1 MSYDIHFK
9 VKVEGLDNRYISV
22 GDCAANTTWNLR
34 DMIVNS
40 TDLEW
45 KNESNNGLCKD
56 VIPQIID
63 GLKELTMYPNKYKK
77 YEDWYPHEIRD
88 EFGND
93 IANKILETVWYLSNF
108 SCYNNEYDETFA
120 APTFQEVIDWM
131 IEDRGIVIS
140 VGFLNESRKWVY
152 RSQAMLG
159 EYLKRTDAIECY
171 TSSEKFDTWQEAMD
185 FGIREMI
192 LNTNSESIIKGNW
205 NKQK

>member
-1 MSYDIHFK
+1 MKEY
-9 VKVEGLDNRYISV
+9 KVENYNDFIKEGVVSFETAKMISSDYNKYCNRSYTYREV
-22 GDCAANTTWNLR
+22 
-34 DMIVNS
+34 
-40 TDLEW
+40 
-45 KNESNNGLCKD
+45 
-56 VIPQIID
+56 
-63 GLKELTMYPNKYKK
+63 LKENIPNKYKK